1 MLCIIY
7 KFFMEREKR
16 RRAKKT
22 ERFAVIDCSIV
33 LTLTKFDWLKDQRT
47 LQPISGNIHNSST
60 IGGGHPI
67 PSLVYRSHPQHALRI
82 FVL

>member
-1 MLCIIY
+1 MGG
-7 KFFMEREKR
+7 REK
-16 RRAKKT
+16 KT
-22 ERFAVIDCSIV
+22 VRFAVIDCSIV

-67 PSLVYRSHPQHALRI
+67 ASLIYRSQHALRI